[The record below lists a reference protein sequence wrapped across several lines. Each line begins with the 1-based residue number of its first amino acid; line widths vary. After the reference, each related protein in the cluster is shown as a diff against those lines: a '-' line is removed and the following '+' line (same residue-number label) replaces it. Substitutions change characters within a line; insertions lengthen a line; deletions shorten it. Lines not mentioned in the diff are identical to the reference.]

1 MIPQACIDLVKRFEG
16 YGRRLPD
23 GSCTAYQEEI
33 NGKRDIP
40 TIGYGVTKGVTM
52 GMVWTAAEA
61 EAALMHELVGHAA
74 RVTRLVTIEMTENER
89 AALISFDFNCGG
101 LRDNT
106 LKAINSGDRHRAVDA
121 LRQWNKFGGKVC
133 DGLVRRRA
141 AEVALFLTPSGEP
154 EPNYMPQQ
162 PERAR
167 TTGETGAAATL
178 AAGSAGVALAGARET
193 LSEAREVKTLLAE
206 IIPPAFVLPGLVL
219 ASGLMLALAVHKWGA
234 K

>member
-1 MIPQACIDLVKRFEG
+1 MIPQACLDLVKKFEG

-23 GSCTAYQEEI
+23 GGCTAYQEEI

-61 EAALMHELVGHAA
+61 EAALMRELEGHAA
-74 RVTRLVTIEMTENER
+74 RVTRLITVELNENER
-89 AALISFDFNCGG
+89 AALISFDFNTGG

-106 LKAINSGDRHRAVDA
+106 LKAINSGDRHRAADA
-121 LRQWNKFGGKVC
+121 LRQWNKFGGKPC
-133 DGLVRRRA
+133 DGLMRRRA
-141 AEVALFLTPSGEP
+141 AEVALFLTPTSETDP
-154 EPNYMPQQ
+154 DFMPQK

-167 TTGETGAAATL
+167 TTGETGTAATL

-193 LSEAREVKTLLAE
+193 LSEAKEVKTLLAE
-206 IIPPAFVLPGLVL
+206 IIPPPLVLPGLFL
-219 ASGLMLALAVHKWGA
+219 AGGLLLAAAVHKWSA